1 MATRTIVTF
10 HPDVECDVCGRR
22 LLRGEQPDIFLGGGH
37 RRTVCELCAPRAA
50 HEGWLREADGPSLA
64 PRSSRPRPGRSI
76 LSRLRQSRRPTT
88 ASADLQPGSSGNEH
102 VASDREDGGLYDFL
116 DSTSGEARTPLL
128 RDELEVLSGSG
139 ASRRRSSGDA
149 SDPQW
154 ERHELELAGDGDA
167 ADVPALES
175 LSADAGGSLAA
186 QSTLPGGAAKVIRAL
201 DVFNTGEHPR
211 RVAGVARSLGPPS
224 VNANPVGE
232 VPGVVSIV
240 VAWELCWYRYDVDLG
255 DELAG
260 ATLVAQGMELGELAD
275 EDRVANAGANERG
288 ELALLR

>member
-76 LSRLRQSRRPTT
+76 LSRLRQSRRTT
-88 ASADLQPGSSGNEH
+88 AASVDLQSGSPGSEQG
-102 VASDREDGGLYDFL
+102 ASDREDGGLYDFL
-116 DSTSGEARTPLL
+116 DSTSSEARPPLL
-128 RDELEVLSGSG
+128 RDELEALSGSG
-139 ASRRRSSGDA
+139 ARPRLASRDA
-149 SDPQW
+149 PEPEW
-154 ERHELELAGDGDA
+154 ERDELQSTGEADA
-167 ADVPALES
+167 AHLPAVELPATDSNGLPLTE
-175 LSADAGGSLAA
+175 
-186 QSTLPGGAAKVIRAL
+186 STLPSSAAKVIRAL

-224 VNANPVGE
+224 VKANPVGE
-232 VPGVVSIV
+232 SPGVVSIV

-260 ATLVAQGMELGELAD
+260 ATLVAQGMELGELAH